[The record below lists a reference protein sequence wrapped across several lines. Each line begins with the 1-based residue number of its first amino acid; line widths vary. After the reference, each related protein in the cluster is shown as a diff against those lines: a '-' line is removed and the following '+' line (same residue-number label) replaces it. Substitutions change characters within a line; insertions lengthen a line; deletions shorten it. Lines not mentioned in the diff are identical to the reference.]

1 MGILDMLL
9 KLDARRQGAVLDDQE
24 ARLRRQQT
32 EQGVGLAAALRRAGK
47 GPGAPVAQPDGT
59 FKTPVD
65 PEAAAAISL
74 MQNAGSRGL
83 GNQLATNVMDPAWQQ
98 QQQNAQDQGY
108 ATRQQ
113 MDMAASEEAR
123 RNQLFPGQLEAQ
135 DYAASQDQ
143 RDELRTMSYINNL
156 SMDNA
161 AKGHATTLAA
171 LQGGLKSEADLR
183 NEYQKAPLLIKGAQA
198 IGSFTMMKRAL
209 DENNPMALQSAIVG
223 ISQVQEPGLAVRP
236 VDVTAAYQ
244 LLDDIPNEVF
254 PGKSRLLAQVAKA
267 ENNPK
272 AYQTAMA
279 ELRNG
284 IRGLMKE
291 APGWGDEAVQ
301 AMNALGDA
309 GEAAG
314 AASTKVVR
322 EQYKN
327 LMTLESI
334 ATVRRTGQVPA
345 LSAEERIFS
354 RYGPGVARGATD
366 RLEPATAE
374 AIAVTQAAS
383 SELARKFR
391 SSGTAER
398 AAQGEVA
405 QDALGLLSGQTNP
418 SAFIRSAGTLFGV
431 GPLAGLASQGKPI
444 PALGRAGAAAAR
456 EKE

>member
-1 MGILDMLL
+1 MGML
-9 KLDARRQGAVLDDQE
+9 AQGGLAAGLEYLRPESTGASVAKEGAFGAAATGAMDLLGRAGGGMA
-24 ARLRRQQT
+24 ARLRARIAKGADEIVRTQS
-32 EQGVGLAAALRRAGK
+32 ESLRT
-47 GPGAPVAQPDGT
+47 VADTLG
-59 FKTPVD
+59 
-65 PEAAAAISL
+65 
-74 MQNAGSRGL
+74 GL
-83 GNQLATNVMDPAWQQ
+83 GQFNQQ
-98 QQQNAQDQGY
+98 QQQVLTKGWVRAIGETADDLGPEV
-108 ATRQQ
+108 R
-113 MDMAASEEAR
+113 AA
-123 RNQLFPGQLEAQ
+123 
-135 DYAASQDQ
+135 
-143 RDELRTMSYINNL
+143 
-156 SMDNA
+156 A
-161 AKGHATTLAA
+161 AKRIGAAMDAA
-171 LQGGLKSEADLR
+171 L
-183 NEYQKAPLLIKGAQA
+183 P
-198 IGSFTMMKRAL
+198 
-209 DENNPMALQSAIVG
+209 
-223 ISQVQEPGLAVRP
+223 VRP
-236 VDVTAAYQ
+236 VDVTEAYQ

>member
-1 MGILDMLL
+1 MPSEADALDMEAA
-9 KLDARRQGAVLDDQE
+9 LDRLAMDEDAKRKEAARRVPSEGPLADFLSGAGSYILNRTPGIAPHMQGGPLPPDNMASTVGGMAPGAGLSMFLPAAGGMGMLAQGGLSAGLE
-24 ARLRRQQT
+24 YLRPESTGASVAKEGAFGAAATGAMDLLGRA
-32 EQGVGLAAALRRAGK
+32 GGGLAARIRARIAKGADEIVRTQSESLRT
-47 GPGAPVAQPDGT
+47 VADTLG
-59 FKTPVD
+59 
-65 PEAAAAISL
+65 
-74 MQNAGSRGL
+74 GL
-83 GNQLATNVMDPAWQQ
+83 GQFNQQ
-98 QQQNAQDQGY
+98 QQQVLTKGWVRAIGETADDLGPEV
-108 ATRQQ
+108 R
-113 MDMAASEEAR
+113 AA
-123 RNQLFPGQLEAQ
+123 
-135 DYAASQDQ
+135 
-143 RDELRTMSYINNL
+143 
-156 SMDNA
+156 A
-161 AKGHATTLAA
+161 AKRIGAAMDAA
-171 LQGGLKSEADLR
+171 L
-183 NEYQKAPLLIKGAQA
+183 P
-198 IGSFTMMKRAL
+198 
-209 DENNPMALQSAIVG
+209 
-223 ISQVQEPGLAVRP
+223 VRP
-236 VDVTAAYQ
+236 VDVTEAYQ